1 MKNGTI
7 QELNSQDGAW
17 SVEVM
22 HSTSDPSAWYV
33 VQRKKYFLFKRR
45 TLERYFINEAQA
57 LEFAEELNRTKDDL
71 VPRF

>member
-1 MKNGTI
+1 MKSGTTK
-7 QELNSQDGAW
+7 ELISHDRAW

-33 VQRKKYFLFKRR
+33 VQKKKYFLFKRR

-71 VPRF
+71 VPQL